1 MFRIL
6 GIIVVALLGFYVA
19 WPGYSAYRIKT
30 ALDTGD
36 AALLAAKVD
45 FDGVR
50 TSLRPAVTTEV
61 EKAMTAAVQAGGA
74 GNEPLLQQLK
84 GQVMPKVVEGALA
97 AVVTPESILRI
108 LREGND
114 YKVTLIKI
122 IGEKMGSGG
131 LGALTGAP
139 NGGGG
144 FGDLIGKATGIDA
157 GKALGGLFGKKD
169 GAPAPAPVT
178 DSADNAGGA
187 AKRTF
192 TMANVKSFAING
204 PLGFSIGIAK
214 DPAATA
220 ADVTADLAFTG
231 GDWKVVGLRP
241 RV

>member
-30 ALDTGD
+30 ALDNDD

-50 TSLRPAVTTEV
+50 TSLRPAVTAEV
-61 EKAMTAAVQAGGA
+61 ERAMTAAVQSGGA

-108 LREGND
+108 HREGSD

-139 NGGGG
+139 IGGAGG
-144 FGDLIGKATGIDA
+144 LGDLIGSIAKATGSDP

-169 GAPAPAPVT
+169 AAPAPEPVAAGK
-178 DSADNAGGA
+178 ADG
-187 AKRTF
+187 KRTF
-192 TMANVKSFAING
+192 TMANVKSFAMNG